1 MSSKF
6 RQQGIKYC
14 QEVVKTLTE
23 SWQKFPLES
32 LCRKSQNGDAI
43 EVIQP
48 VESLPEEPQPVHEP
62 CQSVKVFDGPVVN
75 VSMVMSTAV

>member
-23 SWQKFPLES
+23 SWQKFPLERF
-32 LCRKSQNGDAI
+32 CRKSQNGDAI

-48 VESLPEEPQPVHEP
+48 VESLPEEPQPVDEP
-62 CQSVKVFDGPVVN
+62 CQSLKVFDGPEVKASTVIT
-75 VSMVMSTAV
+75 TAV